1 MERSWAEQSGVL
13 PAQAPRGGG
22 AEALRRARGTSG
34 CAPRWRKAREGEG
47 RGAGAYG
54 KHRRRVFFLCVFPS
68 PEIRLKCAHESE
80 RKRGCVCSRG
90 GRGGGA
96 AERRSRGGAADPA
109 PAGSR
114 FFDDF
119 RAAANAVCFALR
131 SANPRAPWQAAA
143 LAALFALASRW
154 RLKHINKAEA
164 SGEASVLSSLP
175 LLE

>member
-1 MERSWAEQSGVL
+1 MAGRGARVGALRAGERQGKERDAGQGLAENHRGRVFFFVSSHL
-13 PAQAPRGGG
+13 PKFALNAPTRASEREGACARGGG
-22 AEALRRARGTSG
+22 CRA
-34 CAPRWRKAREGEG
+34 P
-47 RGAGAYG
+47 
-54 KHRRRVFFLCVFPS
+54 LP
-68 PEIRLKCAHESE
+68 
-80 RKRGCVCSRG
+80 
-90 GRGGGA
+90 
-96 AERRSRGGAADPA
+96 RRSRRPRAR
-109 PAGSR
+109 R